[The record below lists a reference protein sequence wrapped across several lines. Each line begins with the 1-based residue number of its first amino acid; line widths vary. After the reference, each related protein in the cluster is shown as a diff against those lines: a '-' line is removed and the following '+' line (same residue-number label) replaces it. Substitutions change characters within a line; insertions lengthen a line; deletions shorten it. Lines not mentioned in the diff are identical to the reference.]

1 MEWWE
6 KWTSQLP
13 IPVHFEILYIRSKIP
28 FPLSLHALGNII
40 NLSFA
45 VLGHRR
51 AFLFDMVLNSLA
63 NALQGLHANITLT
76 QLYWSLRENISQRWC
91 GFMGLATPE
100 LGTSPVL
107 MSPLH
112 VQIHLV
118 KNFTGFSWLLEVYNA
133 CFMYLFTTLWVWLC
147 ALISFSLEVSGGPPN

>member
-1 MEWWE
+1 M
-6 KWTSQLP
+6 
-13 IPVHFEILYIRSKIP
+13 PVQFEILYIRSKIP
-28 FPLSLHALGNII
+28 FPFSLHALGDVW

-51 AFLFDMVLNSLA
+51 AFLLDMVQNSLA
-63 NALQGLHANITLT
+63 NAWQGLHANITLT

-91 GFMGLATPE
+91 GFMVLVTPE
-100 LGTSPVL
+100 LGISRVL

-118 KNFTGFSWLLEVYNA
+118 KNFTRFEWLLDVYNA
-133 CFMYLFTTLWVWLC
+133 CFMYLFTTLWVWLS